1 MKYCSDAVSKNKD
14 RKMSTISDD
23 LNRAEDA
30 IITAFKIAL
39 ETANEIQ
46 RLPDT
51 NADRYKT
58 PIQMKYAFLLHAY
71 GICIYTVSL
80 LV

>member
-1 MKYCSDAVSKNKD
+1 
-14 RKMSTISDD
+14 MSTISDD

-51 NADRYKT
+51 NADRYKI
-58 PIQMKYAFLLHAY
+58 PIQMKYALLLKAY
-71 GICIYTVSL
+71 GICIFISINPLYK
-80 LV
+80 

>member
-1 MKYCSDAVSKNKD
+1 
-14 RKMSTISDD
+14 MSTTSDD

-51 NADRYKT
+51 NADRYKI
-58 PIQMKYAFLLHAY
+58 PIQMKYALLLNAY
-71 GICIYTVSL
+71 GICIFISINPLYK
-80 LV
+80 